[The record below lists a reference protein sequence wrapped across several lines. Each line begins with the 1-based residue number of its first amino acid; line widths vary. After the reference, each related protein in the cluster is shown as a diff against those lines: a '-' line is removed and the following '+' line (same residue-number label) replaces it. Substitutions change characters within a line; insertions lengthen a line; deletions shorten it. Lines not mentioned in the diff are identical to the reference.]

1 MKAGK
6 HHLSKNQIRLQ
17 YSGFI
22 IFTSQVIGI
31 ITGLIYTLL
40 LTRNMT
46 TGQFGIWTNVFDY
59 TGYFLLF
66 SGLLPFWATRFV
78 ARGKAGTVKTATLAQ
93 LLIAVISVV
102 IYLPAIVL
110 ISRAI
115 GTEVYLLIYLITGFY
130 ILNTYMVTIFE
141 SILTSVKPQAIGYGF
156 LIEEIVKVTVAVVL
170 ILGFRQL
177 FLGAI
182 LGLVI
187 SATVQISYYVHLLW
201 DEFKQKTNWSYLK
214 EWLKGSTAIAY
225 NAVGGQ
231 LVAFVFILLFI
242 YGGATPRADYQAAL
256 SFTTVVGYSSS
267 LAFAMYPKLLAKC
280 CPEDQVRTSL
290 RTVLM
295 LAIPLS
301 TITMVMSTSFLS
313 VLNISYSGAWPV
325 LIALTINT
333 LAGVITSFYSSLV
346 MGREGFDAEGKIS
359 LRKLFGSKI
368 FTVFSLGYIQAAI
381 ALPLTY
387 YVLTQLHV
395 AGTPTAAVDVIAILT
410 GVQLATYTGL
420 YWLWRRSVSL
430 PVAWKSIVKF
440 VLASILMG
448 IILFLLP
455 TTTTLL
461 STIGKAIVGFA
472 IYAGLLLSIDQQARE
487 LVKLIWKEITVTI
500 RQLTHRGNNSGQDSG
515 QNGLQ

>member
-1 MKAGK
+1 M
-6 HHLSKNQIRLQ
+6 SKNQIRLQ

-46 TGQFGIWTNVFDY
+46 THQFGIWTNIFDY

-78 ARGKAGTVKTATLAQ
+78 ARGKPGTVKTSVLAQ
-93 LLIAVISVV
+93 LSIALLSVV

-141 SILTSVKPQAIGYGF
+141 SILTSIKPQAIGYGF
-156 LIEEIVKVTVAVVL
+156 LIEEAVKVTVAVVL
-170 ILGFRQL
+170 ILGLRQL

-182 LGLVI
+182 LGLVL
-187 SATVQISYYVHLLW
+187 SAAVQLLYYVRLLW

-231 LVAFVFILLFI
+231 LVAAVFIMLFI
-242 YGGATPRADYQAAL
+242 IGGATPRAYYQAAL
-256 SFTTVVGYSSS
+256 SFTIVVGYSSS
-267 LAFAMYPKLLAKC
+267 LATAMYPKLLAKT
-280 CPEDQVRTSL
+280 CPDELVGTSL

-301 TITMVMSTSFLS
+301 AIAMVMSTSFLTI
-313 VLNISYSGAWPV
+313 LDISYSVAWPV
-325 LIALTINT
+325 LVALTINT
-333 LAGVITSFYSSLV
+333 LVGVITSFYSSLV

-359 LRKLFGSKI
+359 LRKLVGSKI
-368 FTVFSLGYIQAAI
+368 FAVFSLGYIQAAI
-381 ALPLTY
+381 DLPVVYFVLTY
-387 YVLTQLHV
+387 LRV
-395 AGTPTAAVDVIAILT
+395 AGTILAAVDVIAILT
-410 GVQLATYTGL
+410 IVQLATFIGL
-420 YWLWRRSVSL
+420 YWSWRRTIRL
-430 PVAWKSIVKF
+430 PFAWKSITKY
-440 VLASILMG
+440 VLASIFMG
-448 IILFLLP
+448 VVLFLLP
-455 TTTTLL
+455 TTSTLL
-461 STIGKAIVGFA
+461 STIAKAIVGFA
-472 IYAGLLLSIDQQARE
+472 VYVGLLLTIDHQARD
-487 LVKLIWKEITVTI
+487 LIKLIWEEIKGSL
-500 RQLTHRGNNSGQDSG
+500 RLLTHKDNNSGQ
-515 QNGLQ
+515 NGFAISEN